1 MTVTT
6 LRKIVSLFVLNSEFQ
21 TYSKIFIL
29 SILGS
34 EKLRTRGAADCVIDK
49 DCPAECDC
57 EGTLVNCSGR
67 KLATFPEDFPSYA
80 TEMLAGVTRFSV
92 ANIYLYVVNQYSV

>member
-6 LRKIVSLFVLNSEFQ
+6 LRKIVSLFVLNSDLFCI
-21 TYSKIFIL
+21 IFIL